1 MMNKESILSLSLE
14 HQSFTAEMRHKL
26 HEIPELQWE
35 EEKTLALISSEIEKI
50 MTSSKV
56 PIQLHQKEGGIYVD
70 VDLDPHYQRL
80 LFRAD
85 IDALPIEEQTGLS
98 YSSIHPGIMH
108 ACGHD
113 CHSAMLLGTLKALAS
128 GKVTPLH
135 NLRLVWQRA
144 EEIGVVQSGGARLV
158 EEGILEG
165 ISYCYGLHIS
175 STEDYGTFISRPGYF
190 MCQAGQLQVEIECSG
205 GHVMRPEFGSNGID
219 IMMDIHMSLRG
230 FELRKL
236 GPNEIISFV
245 PSISKA
251 GTACNIRPGHAE
263 MWYAVRNFL
272 SPERLE
278 EFIAAIKYRIELI
291 VKSYPKAHLATFI
304 YYPGYP
310 PLINDPENYTFIKSL
325 IQDAGMN
332 TSTVPFLFSGED
344 FSYYLENRVG
354 SYWCL
359 GARKGERTDHHTAT
373 FNPDESVLWQGVAF
387 WLLIATAPHPPM
399 RQPIEKGR
407 IELMSYP

>member
-1 MMNKESILSLSLE
+1 MNKEAILSLSLE
-14 HQSFTAEMRHKL
+14 FQDFIVDLRHQL
-26 HEIPELQWE
+26 HAIPELQWK
-35 EEKTLALISSEIEKI
+35 EEKTLALIKQEIEKI
-50 MTSSKV
+50 AVSSKV
-56 PIQLHQKEGGIYVD
+56 PMQLHEKEGGIYVD
-70 VDLDPHYQRL
+70 IDLDPSYQRL

-85 IDALPIEEQTGLS
+85 IDALPIEEQTGLP
-98 YSSIHPGIMH
+98 YSSKHPGVMH

-113 CHSAMLLGTLKALAS
+113 CHAAMLLGALKALAS
-128 GKVTPLH
+128 GKVTSLH

-144 EEIGVVQSGGARLV
+144 EEIDVVQSGGARLV

-165 ISYCYGLHIS
+165 VSYCYALHIS

-190 MCQAGQLQVEIECSG
+190 MCQAGQLQIEIECSG
-205 GHVMRPEFGSNGID
+205 GHVMRPELGSNGID
-219 IMMDIHMSLRG
+219 IMTDIHMSLRG

-272 SPERLE
+272 SPDRLE

-291 VKSYPKAHLATFI
+291 VKSYPKARLKTFT

-325 IQDAGMN
+325 INDAGMD
-332 TSTVPFLFSGED
+332 TETIPFLFSGED

-373 FNPDESVLWQGVAF
+373 FNPDESVLWQGLAF
-387 WLLIATAPHPPM
+387 WLLIATAPHAEK
-399 RQPIEKGR
+399 REPIHKDR
-407 IELMSYP
+407 IELTTYS

>member
-1 MMNKESILSLSLE
+1 MKNEAILSLSLKF
-14 HQSFTAEMRHKL
+14 QNFTADLRHKL
-26 HEIPELQWE
+26 HEIPELQWK
-35 EEKTLALISSEIEKI
+35 EEKTIAFIKHEIEKI
-50 MTSSKV
+50 SASSKLQ
-56 PIQLHQKEGGIYVD
+56 IQLHEKEGGIYVD
-70 VDLDPHYQRL
+70 IDCNPNYQRL

-85 IDALPIEEQTGLS
+85 IDALPIDEQTELP
-98 YSSIHPGIMH
+98 YSSKHPGVMH

-113 CHSAMLLGTLKALAS
+113 CHAAMLLGALKAIADR
-128 GKVTPLH
+128 KVTPLH

-144 EEIGVVQSGGARLV
+144 EEIDVVQSGGARLV
-158 EEGILEG
+158 EEGVLE
-165 ISYCYGLHIS
+165 SVSHCYALHIS
-175 STEDYGTFISRPGYF
+175 STEDYGIFISRPGYF
-190 MCQAGQLQVEIECSG
+190 MCQAGQLQIEIECSG
-205 GHVMRPEFGSNGID
+205 GHVMRPELGSNGID
-219 IMMDIHMSLRG
+219 IMTDIHMSLRG

-272 SPERLE
+272 SPDRLE

-291 VKSYPKAHLATFI
+291 VKSYPKARLSTFT

-325 IQDAGMN
+325 INDAGME
-332 TSTVPFLFSGED
+332 TATIPFLFSGED
-344 FSYYLENRVG
+344 FSYYLESRVG

-387 WLLIATAPHPPM
+387 WLLIATVPHPKP
-399 RQPIEKGR
+399 RPPIQKGR
-407 IELMSYP
+407 LKLNSFS

>member
-1 MMNKESILSLSLE
+1 MSKDDILSLSRKNQE
-14 HQSFTAEMRHKL
+14 FTAEIRHRL

-35 EEKTLALISSEIEKI
+35 EEKTLALIEEEIKKI
-50 MTSSKV
+50 QASCKV
-56 PIQLHQKEGGIYVD
+56 PMELHRKEGGIYVD
-70 VDLDPHYQRL
+70 VNLDPNYKRL

-85 IDALPIEEQTGLS
+85 IDGLPIEEQTGLPF
-98 YSSIHPGIMH
+98 SSKHEGMMH

-113 CHSAMLLGTLKALAS
+113 CHAAMLLGTLKILAENTVS
-128 GKVTPLH
+128 PLH

-144 EEIGVVQSGGARLV
+144 EEIGPVQSGGYRLV
-158 EEGILEG
+158 EEKVLNGV
-165 ISYCYGLHIS
+165 SFCYGLHIS
-175 STEDYGTFISRPGYF
+175 STEDHGTFISRPGYF
-190 MCQAGQLQVEIECSG
+190 MCQAGQLKIEIECSG

-219 IMMDIHMSLRG
+219 IMTDIHMSLRG

-272 SPERLE
+272 SEERLE
-278 EFIAAIKYRIELI
+278 EFIAAIRYRIELI
-291 VKSYPKAHLATFI
+291 VKSYPKARLATFT

-310 PLINDPENYTFIKSL
+310 PLINDPENYAFIKSL
-325 IQDAGMN
+325 VNDAGMK
-332 TSTVPFLFSGED
+332 TDTVPFLFSGED
-344 FSYYLENRVG
+344 FSYYLEKCVG

-359 GARKGERTDHHTAT
+359 GAKKGERTDHHSAT
-373 FNPDESVLWQGVAF
+373 FNPDESVLWQGIAF
-387 WLLIATAPHPPM
+387 WLLIATAEHSEERPP
-399 RQPIEKGR
+399 IHKDR
-407 IELMSYP
+407 IELMAYA

>member
-1 MMNKESILSLSLE
+1 MNKEDILSLSLDKQE
-14 HQSFTAEMRHKL
+14 FTVEMRHKL
-26 HEIPELQWE
+26 HEIPELQWK
-35 EEKTLALISSEIEKI
+35 EEKTLAFIENEIEKI
-50 MTSSKV
+50 LKSSKI
-56 PIQLHQKEGGIYVD
+56 PMLFQKKEGGIYVD
-70 VDLDPHYQRL
+70 VNLSPEYKRL

-85 IDALPIEEQTGLS
+85 IDALPIEEQTGFS
-98 YSSIHPGIMH
+98 FSSKHEGIMH

-113 CHSAMLLGTLKALAS
+113 CHAAMLLGTLKALAEGLVS
-128 GKVTPLH
+128 PFN

-144 EEIGVVQSGGARLV
+144 EEIDTAQSGGSRLV
-158 EEGILEG
+158 DEGILDG
-165 ISYCYGLHIS
+165 VSFCYGLHIS
-175 STEDYGTFISRPGYF
+175 STEEYGTFISRPGYF
-190 MCQAGQLQVEIECSG
+190 MCQAGQLKIEIECSG

-219 IMMDIHMSLRG
+219 IMTDIHTSLRG

-251 GTACNIRPGHAE
+251 GTASNIRPGHAE

-272 SPERLE
+272 SEERIE

-291 VKSYPKAHLATFI
+291 VKSYPKARLATFT

-325 IQDAGMN
+325 INSAGMQ
-332 TSTVPFLFSGED
+332 THTVPFLFSGED

-359 GARKGERTDHHTAT
+359 GAKKGERTDHHTAT
-373 FNPDESVLWQGVAF
+373 FNPDESVLWQGIAF
-387 WLLIATAPHPPM
+387 WLLIATTTHPKE
-399 RQPIEKGR
+399 RKPIHKNR
-407 IELMSYP
+407 IELMAYV